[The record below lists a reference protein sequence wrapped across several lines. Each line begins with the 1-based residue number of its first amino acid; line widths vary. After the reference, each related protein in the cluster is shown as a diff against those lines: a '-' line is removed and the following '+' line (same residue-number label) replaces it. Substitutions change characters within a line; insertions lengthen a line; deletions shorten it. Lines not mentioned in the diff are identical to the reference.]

1 MGWFGKLTFGTAGF
15 LFGGPLGAIAGAA
28 LGHHLIDK
36 DNYNYSRLTYEDD
49 VRQIEQAQA
58 AYFISMFSILGKLAK
73 ADGAVNRE
81 EITVV
86 DNFIRTLRIPE
97 QEKQFARRIFS
108 EAKDS
113 GYSIVDF
120 AEQLYR
126 MNSRQPTVLL
136 SFMDLLF
143 KLAAADG
150 AMHRNEE
157 AALTEIRDVFRISEQ
172 QFNNI
177 RACYFKDTDRYYRVL
192 NCTPSDSDQEIKAS
206 YKRLVKDFHPDTVIS
221 KGLPE
226 EFVQFATARF
236 QEIQNAYENIRKER
250 SF

>member
-28 LGHHLIDK
+28 LGHHLVDR
-36 DNYNYSRLTYEDD
+36 DDRQTYEEEIRS
-49 VRQIEQAQA
+49 VEQAQA

-73 ADGAVNRE
+73 VDGAINGE
-81 EITVV
+81 EIAVV
-86 DNFIRTLRIPE
+86 ENFISTLRIPE
-97 QEKQFARRIFS
+97 QEKQFARRILN

-113 GYSIVDF
+113 PYSIADF

-126 MNSRQPTVLL
+126 MNSRQSTVLL

-150 AMHRNEE
+150 GLHQNEE
-157 AALTEIRDVFRISEQ
+157 AALLRIRDVFHISEQ

-177 RACYFKDTDRYYRVL
+177 KARYFKDTDRYYRIL
-192 NCTPSDSDQEIKAS
+192 NCSQQNSDQEIKAS
-206 YKRLVKDFHPDTVIS
+206 YKKLVKDFHPDTVIS

-226 EFVQFATARF
+226 EFVQFATVRF
-236 QEIQNAYENIRKER
+236 QEIQDAYENVRKER

>member
-28 LGHHLIDK
+28 LGHHLVDK
-36 DNYNYSRLTYEDD
+36 ENNYNRLTYEEDI
-49 VRQIEQAQA
+49 RQVERAQA

-73 ADGAVNRE
+73 ADGAINRE
-81 EITVV
+81 EIAVV
-86 DNFIRTLRIPE
+86 DNFIKTLRIPE
-97 QEKQFARRIFS
+97 QEKQFARSIFN

-113 GYSIVDF
+113 RYSIVDF

-150 AMHRNEE
+150 RLHQNEE
-157 AALTEIRDVFRISEQ
+157 TELIKIRNVFRISER

-177 RACYFKDTDRYYRVL
+177 KACYFKDTDRYYKIL
-192 NCTPSDSDQEIKAS
+192 NCTPANSDQEIKAA

-226 EFVQFATARF
+226 EFVQFATGRF
-236 QEIQNAYENIRKER
+236 QEIQDAYENIRKER

>member
-1 MGWFGKLTFGTAGF
+1 MGWFGKLTFGTVGL

-28 LGHHLIDK
+28 LGHHLVDK
-36 DNYNYSRLTYEDD
+36 DGNHQTYDRAFIP
-49 VRQIEQAQA
+49 VEQAQA

-73 ADGAVNRE
+73 ADGVVNSE
-81 EITVV
+81 EIAVV
-86 DNFIRTLRIPE
+86 EGFLSTLRIPE
-97 QEKQFARRIFS
+97 QEKQFAKRIFN

-113 GYSIVDF
+113 QYSIDDF

-126 MNSRQPTVLL
+126 MNCNRPIILL

-143 KLAAADG
+143 KMAAADG
-150 AMHRNEE
+150 KLHQNEE
-157 AALTEIRDVFRISEQ
+157 AALIRIRDIFRISEQ

-177 RACYFKDTDRYYRVL
+177 KAGYFKDTDRYYKIL
-192 NCTPSDSDQEIKAS
+192 NCTPGNSDQEIKAT
-206 YKRLVKDFHPDTVIS
+206 YKKLVKDFHPDTVIS

-226 EFVQFATARF
+226 EFVQFATGRF
-236 QEIQNAYENIRKER
+236 QEIQDAYEKIRKER

>member
-15 LFGGPLGAIAGAA
+15 LFGGPIGAIAGAA
-28 LGHHLIDK
+28 LGHHLVDK
-36 DNYNYSRLTYEDD
+36 DGNGTRQAYEDEI
-49 VRQIEQAQA
+49 RQVEKAQA

-73 ADGAVNRE
+73 ADGTVNKE
-81 EITVV
+81 EIAVV
-86 DNFIRTLRIPE
+86 ERFISTLRIPE
-97 QEKQFARRIFS
+97 QEKQFARRIFN

-113 GYSIVDF
+113 PYSISDF

-150 AMHRNEE
+150 GLHQNEE
-157 AALTEIRDVFRISEQ
+157 AALTSVRDVFRIGEQ

-177 RACYFKDTDRYYRVL
+177 KACYFKDTDRYYRIL
-192 NCTPSDSDQEIKAS
+192 NCTKASSDEEVKAS
-206 YKRLVKDFHPDTVIS
+206 YKRLVKDFHPDIVIS

-226 EFVQFATARF
+226 EFVQFATGRF

>member
-28 LGHHLIDK
+28 LGHHLVDRDENQVYEK
-36 DNYNYSRLTYEDD
+36 DI
-49 VRQIEQAQA
+49 RQVEQAQA

-73 ADGAVNRE
+73 VDGAVNSE
-81 EITVV
+81 EIAVV
-86 DNFIRTLRIPE
+86 DGFISTLRIPE
-97 QEKQFARRIFS
+97 EEKQFARRIFN

-113 GYSIVDF
+113 PYSIADF

-126 MNSRQPTVLL
+126 MNSRHPTVLI

-150 AMHRNEE
+150 KLNQDET
-157 AALTEIRDVFRISEQ
+157 AALLNVKDVFHINEQ
-172 QFNNI
+172 QYNNLK
-177 RACYFKDTDRYYRVL
+177 ACYFKDTDRYYKIL
-192 NCTPSDSDQEIKAS
+192 NCTPANSDQEIKAS
-206 YKRLVKDFHPDTVIS
+206 YKKLVKDFHPDTVIS

-226 EFVQFATARF
+226 EFVQFATVRF
-236 QEIQNAYENIRKER
+236 QEIQEAYENIRKDR
-250 SF
+250 SL

>member
-28 LGHHLIDK
+28 FGHHLLDK
-36 DNYNYSRLTYEDD
+36 DEDSQD
-49 VRQIEQAQA
+49 YQAGVRPVEKAQA

-73 ADGAVNRE
+73 ADGEVNKE
-81 EITVV
+81 EIEVV
-86 DNFIRTLRIPE
+86 EGFISTLRIPE
-97 QEKQFARRIFS
+97 EEKQFARRIFN

-113 GYSIVDF
+113 PYSVADF
-120 AEQLYR
+120 AEQLYI
-126 MNSRQPTVLL
+126 MNSRQPTILL

-143 KLAAADG
+143 KMASADG
-150 AMHRNEE
+150 RLHRTEE
-157 AALTEIRDVFRISEQ
+157 ETLSMIREIFRISEQ
-172 QFNNI
+172 QYNNI
-177 RACYFKDTDRYYRVL
+177 KASYFKDTDRYYKIL
-192 NCTPSDSDQEIKAS
+192 NCTPNNSDQEIKAS

-226 EFVQFATARF
+226 EFIQFATVRF
-236 QEIQNAYENIRKER
+236 QEIQDAYENIRKER

>member
-1 MGWFGKLTFGTAGF
+1 MGWFGKLRFGTAGF

-28 LGHHLIDK
+28 LGHHLVDR
-36 DNYNYSRLTYEDD
+36 DDRQTYEEEIRS
-49 VRQIEQAQA
+49 VEQAQA

-73 ADGAVNRE
+73 VDGAINGE
-81 EITVV
+81 EIAVV
-86 DNFIRTLRIPE
+86 ENFISTLRIPE
-97 QEKQFARRIFS
+97 QEKQFARRILN

-113 GYSIVDF
+113 PYSIADF

-126 MNSRQPTVLL
+126 MNSRQSTVLL

-150 AMHRNEE
+150 GLHQNEE
-157 AALTEIRDVFRISEQ
+157 AALLRIRDVFHISEQ

-177 RACYFKDTDRYYRVL
+177 KARYFKDTDRYYRIL
-192 NCTPSDSDQEIKAS
+192 NCSQQNSDQEIKAS
-206 YKRLVKDFHPDTVIS
+206 YKKLVKDFHPDTVIS

-226 EFVQFATARF
+226 EFVQFATVRF
-236 QEIQNAYENIRKER
+236 QEIQDAYENVRKER

>member
-28 LGHHLIDK
+28 LGHHLVDK
-36 DNYNYSRLTYEDD
+36 DDNQIYEEDIRH
-49 VRQIEQAQA
+49 VEQAQA

-73 ADGAVNRE
+73 VDGAVNRQ
-81 EITVV
+81 EIAVIEG
-86 DNFIRTLRIPE
+86 FIKTLRIPE
-97 QEKQFARRIFS
+97 EEKQFARRIFN

-113 GYSIVDF
+113 PYSITDF

-126 MNSRQPTVLL
+126 MNSRQPTVLI

-150 AMHRNEE
+150 SLNQDEE
-157 AALTEIRDVFRISEQ
+157 KALLRIRDVFNISEQ
-172 QFNNI
+172 QYNSI
-177 RACYFKDTDRYYRVL
+177 KACYFKDTDRYYRIL
-192 NCTPSDSDQEIKAS
+192 NCSQQNSDQEIKAS
-206 YKRLVKDFHPDTVIS
+206 YKKLVKDFHPDTVIS

-226 EFVQFATARF
+226 EFVQFATVRF
-236 QEIQNAYENIRKER
+236 QEIQDAYENVRKER

>member
-28 LGHHLIDK
+28 LGHHLVDK
-36 DNYNYSRLTYEDD
+36 GNDYNRLSYEEDIRE
-49 VRQIEQAQA
+49 VEKAQA

-73 ADGAVNRE
+73 ADGTVNKE
-81 EITVV
+81 EIAVV
-86 DNFIRTLRIPE
+86 DHFIKTLRIPE
-97 QEKQFARRIFS
+97 QEKQFARRIFN
-108 EAKDS
+108 EAKNS
-113 GYSIVDF
+113 RYSIVDF

-150 AMHRNEE
+150 ELNRSEE
-157 AALTEIRDVFRISEQ
+157 ETLIKVRDVFRISEA

-177 RACYFKDTDRYYRVL
+177 KACYFKDTDRYYRIL
-192 NCTPSDSDQEIKAS
+192 NCTSADSDQDIKAA

>member
-28 LGHHLIDK
+28 LGHHLVDR
-36 DNYNYSRLTYEDD
+36 DDRQTYEEEIRS
-49 VRQIEQAQA
+49 VEQAQA

-73 ADGAVNRE
+73 VDGAINGE
-81 EITVV
+81 EIAVV
-86 DNFIRTLRIPE
+86 ENFISTLRIPE
-97 QEKQFARRIFS
+97 QEKQFARRILN

-113 GYSIVDF
+113 PYSIADF

-126 MNSRQPTVLL
+126 MNSRQSTVLL

-150 AMHRNEE
+150 GLHQNEE
-157 AALTEIRDVFRISEQ
+157 AALLRIRDVFHISEQ

-177 RACYFKDTDRYYRVL
+177 KARYFKDTDRYYRIL
-192 NCTPSDSDQEIKAS
+192 NCSQQNSDQEIKAS
-206 YKRLVKDFHPDTVIS
+206 YKKLVKDFHPDTVIS

-226 EFVQFATARF
+226 EFVQFATVRF
-236 QEIQNAYENIRKER
+236 QEIQDAYENVRTER

>member
-15 LFGGPLGAIAGAA
+15 FFGGPLGAIAGAA
-28 LGHHLIDK
+28 LGHHLVGK
-36 DNYNYSRLTYEDD
+36 DNNYDRLSYKEDI
-49 VRQIEQAQA
+49 RQVEQAQA

-73 ADGAVNRE
+73 ADGAINRE
-81 EITVV
+81 EIAVV
-86 DNFIRTLRIPE
+86 DKFIKTLRIPE
-97 QEKQFARRIFS
+97 QEKMFAQRIFN

-150 AMHRNEE
+150 ALHRSEEE
-157 AALTEIRDVFRISEQ
+157 ALIEIRDVFRISEQ
-172 QFNNI
+172 QFDNI
-177 RACYFKDTDRYYRVL
+177 KACYFKETDRYYKIL
-192 NCTPSDSDQEIKAS
+192 NCTPEDSDQQIKAA

-226 EFVQFATARF
+226 EFVQFATGRF

>member
-28 LGHHLIDK
+28 FGHHLVDR
-36 DNYNYSRLTYEDD
+36 DDRQTYEEEIRS
-49 VRQIEQAQA
+49 VEQAQA

-73 ADGAVNRE
+73 VDGAINRE
-81 EITVV
+81 EIAVV
-86 DNFIRTLRIPE
+86 ENFISTLRIPE
-97 QEKQFARRIFS
+97 QEKQFARRILN

-113 GYSIVDF
+113 PYSIADF

-126 MNSRQPTVLL
+126 MNSRQSTVLL

-150 AMHRNEE
+150 GLHQNEE
-157 AALTEIRDVFRISEQ
+157 AALLRIRDVFHISEQ

-177 RACYFKDTDRYYRVL
+177 KARYFKDTDRYYRIL
-192 NCTPSDSDQEIKAS
+192 NCSQENSDQEIKAS
-206 YKRLVKDFHPDTVIS
+206 YKKLVKDFHPDTVIS

-226 EFVQFATARF
+226 EFVQFATVRF
-236 QEIQNAYENIRKER
+236 QEIQDAYENVRKER

>member
-28 LGHHLIDK
+28 FGHHLVDR
-36 DNYNYSRLTYEDD
+36 DDRHTYEEEIRS
-49 VRQIEQAQA
+49 VEQAQA

-73 ADGAVNRE
+73 VDGAINRE
-81 EITVV
+81 EIAVV
-86 DNFIRTLRIPE
+86 ENFISTLRIPE
-97 QEKQFARRIFS
+97 QEKQFARRILN

-113 GYSIVDF
+113 PYSIADF

-126 MNSRQPTVLL
+126 MNSRQSTVLL

-150 AMHRNEE
+150 GLHQNEE
-157 AALTEIRDVFRISEQ
+157 AALLRIRDVFHISEQ

-177 RACYFKDTDRYYRVL
+177 KARYFKDTDRYYRIL
-192 NCTPSDSDQEIKAS
+192 NCSQENSDQEIKAS
-206 YKRLVKDFHPDTVIS
+206 YKKLVKDFHPDTVIS

-226 EFVQFATARF
+226 EFVQFATVRF
-236 QEIQNAYENIRKER
+236 QEIQDAYENVRKER